1 MLNIIMGSN
10 IYARKIT
17 IFAEKS
23 SDSILG
29 QCFVKICIEYET
41 NEKFKVFI
49 PKRYFIICFIYHF
62 KIESGFIYHFKIKT
76 ILAELTLKFEHI

>member
-62 KIESGFIYHFKIKT
+62 KIESGKNNFSRTNLKIWT
-76 ILAELTLKFEHI
+76 YLGNF